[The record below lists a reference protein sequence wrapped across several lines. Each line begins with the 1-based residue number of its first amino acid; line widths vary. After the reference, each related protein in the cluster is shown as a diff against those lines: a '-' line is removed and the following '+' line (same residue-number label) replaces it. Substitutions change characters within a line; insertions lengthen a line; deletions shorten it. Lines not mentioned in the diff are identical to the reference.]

1 MTSRRIDVYF
11 VRFVEFANV
20 SVFLYLAWVI
30 NATDLAGPR
39 SGSEIGLTDFVLL
52 LAVVPFSLAFTTSF
66 RKQFTDSQWL
76 LIRAT
81 HQALAIVT
89 IAVGAI
95 SVVGLP
101 DTAPLTICVT
111 VVALLQLAAL
121 KASRQFVPGASQV
134 NRRPIML
141 LRVAVDLLFAFRF
154 LLRK

>member
-1 MTSRRIDVYF
+1 MSSRRIDVYF

-20 SVFLYLAWVI
+20 SVFLYLLG
-30 NATDLAGPR
+30 DQCHRPCGPR

-52 LAVVPFSLAFTTSF
+52 LAVVPFSLAFITSF

-95 SVVGLP
+95 SLVGLP

-111 VVALLQLAAL
+111 VIALLQLAAL

-141 LRVAVDLLFAFRF
+141 LRVAMVFLFAFLF
-154 LLRK
+154 LLMK